1 MSIFSIDFIP
11 ESTTNNKYTTLI
23 NQMNQAYKIAST
35 NPSRRKCKDK
45 ARLDS
50 KGPLGAVLKKGDP

>member
-1 MSIFSIDFIP
+1 
-11 ESTTNNKYTTLI
+11 
-23 NQMNQAYKIAST
+23 MNQAYEIAST